1 MSKLSGYFA
10 DQLNLFFIALTFFTR
25 LPAPKRVN
33 YADDTLNHSVRYFS
47 LVGVVVGSIGAA
59 VFWLGNFLWPA
70 PVAILL
76 SMIATILTTGAFHE
90 DGFADSCD
98 GFGGGWE
105 KMQALNIM
113 KDSRIGTYGAVGIG
127 LMLALKFFALNAI
140 APQIL
145 PWLLIAGHSLSRF
158 ASTTLI
164 YTYQYVR
171 EDALS
176 KAKPLARKMSTGEL
190 LAAALFGLLPLLL
203 LAWCYWFLLIPVII
217 AIWLLGRY
225 FVRRIGGYTGDCLGA
240 AQQVTEVVFYLFAAS
255 AMGGALC

>member
-1 MSKLSGYFA
+1 MFMSHLKTRLA
-10 DQLNLFFIALTFFTR
+10 AQLNLFFIALTFFTR
-25 LPAPKRVN
+25 LPAPKWVT
-33 YADDTLNHSVRYFS
+33 YSEDYLNRSVRYFS
-47 LVGVVVGSIGAA
+47 LVGVVVGGIGAA
-59 VFWLGNFLWPA
+59 VFWLATFLWSV

-98 GFGGGWE
+98 GFGGGWS
-105 KMQALNIM
+105 KTQVLNIM

-127 LMLALKFFALNAI
+127 FMLALKFFALNAI
-140 APQIL
+140 DPQIL
-145 PWLLIAGHSLSRF
+145 PWLLIAGHSLFLFS
-158 ASTTLI
+158 STTVI

-176 KAKPLARKMSTGEL
+176 KAKPLARKMSVGEL
-190 LAAALFGLLPLLL
+190 LAAALFALIPLLL
-203 LAWCYWFLLIPVII
+203 LAWCYWLLLIPVAI

-240 AQQVTEVVFYLFAAS
+240 AQQVTEVLFYLFAS
-255 AMGGALC
+255 INWQ